1 MAAHE
6 AQLLR
11 PLGVGDL
18 LDELFALYRRGFKP
32 LIGIAAVVH
41 VPLALVTL
49 PLLPAYAGWV
59 GRFSDN
65 ANAAVAALSEMAGGL
80 VAVLVIAVIAVAIGS
95 ILELA
100 ATCYAVSALYLGE
113 PVRVGDAYRRA
124 IGRFWPLFRLVLLLG
139 LALFSLSVVS
149 MVPVFAPALLCLSL
163 PAAFA
168 LAIFMYVHWSLA
180 VPALA
185 LEEGLGAA
193 GALSRSY
200 ALVKGAWWRTFAV
213 LLVLGFL
220 LFVLQMV
227 ASLLVTVV
235 VGGLQAVLAPAA
247 SVQPVWLLVLNSL
260 LSSAVNLLFGPFPW
274 IGLTLLYYDRRVRTE
289 GFDLLVQ
296 ARALPQPDA
305 PTPAPE

>member
-1 MAAHE
+1 MGARE
-6 AQLLR
+6 APLLR

-49 PLLPAYAGWV
+49 PLIPAYAGWM
-59 GRFSDN
+59 GRFSEN
-65 ANAAVAALSEMAGGL
+65 ANAAVAALSELAGGL
-80 VAVLVIAVIAVAIGS
+80 VAVLVVAVIAVAIGS

-113 PVRVGDAYRRA
+113 PVRIGDAYGRA
-124 IGRFWPLFRLVLLLG
+124 IGRFWPLFRLMLLLG
-139 LALFSLSVVS
+139 LVFLSLGIVS
-149 MVPVFAPALLCLSL
+149 MVAVFAPALLCLSL

-168 LAIFMYVHWSLA
+168 LGTYLLVYWSLA

-185 LEEGLGAA
+185 LEEDLGAA

-200 ALVKGAWWRTFAV
+200 SLVKGAWWRTFAALVV
-213 LLVLGFL
+213 LWFL

-227 ASLLVTVV
+227 ASLLVTAV

-260 LSSAVNLLFGPFPW
+260 LSSAINLLFGPFPW

-296 ARALPQPDA
+296 ARALPQPDV
-305 PTPAPE
+305 PTPAAE

>member
-1 MAAHE
+1 
-6 AQLLR
+6 
-11 PLGVGDL
+11 
-18 LDELFALYRRGFKP
+18 
-32 LIGIAAVVH
+32 
-41 VPLALVTL
+41 
-49 PLLPAYAGWV
+49 
-59 GRFSDN
+59 
-65 ANAAVAALSEMAGGL
+65 VAALSELAGGL
-80 VAVLVIAVIAVAIGS
+80 VAVLVVAVIAVAIGS

-113 PVRVGDAYRRA
+113 PVRIGDAYGRA
-124 IGRFWPLFRLVLLLG
+124 IGRFWPLFRLMLLLG
-139 LALFSLSVVS
+139 LVFLSLGIVS
-149 MVPVFAPALLCLSL
+149 MVAVFAPALLCLSL

-168 LAIFMYVHWSLA
+168 LGTYLLVYWSLA

-185 LEEGLGAA
+185 LEEDLGAA

-200 ALVKGAWWRTFAV
+200 SLVKGAWWRTFAALVV
-213 LLVLGFL
+213 LWFL

-227 ASLLVTVV
+227 ASLLVTAV

-260 LSSAVNLLFGPFPW
+260 LSSAINLLFGPFPW

-296 ARALPQPDA
+296 ARALPQPDV
-305 PTPAPE
+305 PTPAAE